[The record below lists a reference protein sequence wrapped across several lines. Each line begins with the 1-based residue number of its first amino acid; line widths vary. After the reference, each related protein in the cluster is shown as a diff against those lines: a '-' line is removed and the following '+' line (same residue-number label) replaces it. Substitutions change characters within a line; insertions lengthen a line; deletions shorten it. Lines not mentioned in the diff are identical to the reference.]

1 MKTTNGTH
9 PWPFMSHI
17 IRNSCHG
24 GDCKTIAVMTSTY
37 PPLVSGHTKKRP
49 GGQTDGCLTPFNQK
63 SSDELK
69 TYERGHTEKR
79 PGQPETARVL
89 EITPVVLEYC
99 LNRIFVEIIYGYIIV
114 LNKVLF

>member
-49 GGQTDGCLTPFNQK
+49 GQ
-63 SSDELK
+63 
-69 TYERGHTEKR
+69 
-79 PGQPETARVL
+79 PG
-89 EITPVVLEYC
+89 Y
-99 LNRIFVEIIYGYIIV
+99 
-114 LNKVLF
+114 